1 MLKRLEATNR
11 PENRLIAMA
20 QQLDL
25 AWAQLQD
32 WVAKLLSQQ
41 VRP

>member
-1 MLKRLEATNR
+1 MFKRLEATNGS
-11 PENRLIAMA
+11 EKIAMA